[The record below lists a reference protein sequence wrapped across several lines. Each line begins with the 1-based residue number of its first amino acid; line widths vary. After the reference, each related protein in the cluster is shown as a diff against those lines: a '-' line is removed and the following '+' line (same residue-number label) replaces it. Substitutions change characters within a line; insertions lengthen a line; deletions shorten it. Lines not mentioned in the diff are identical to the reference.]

1 MEPYRIGKG
10 GGSAYGGK
18 WRPTRAKD
26 SRLSGTPGEIKV
38 TYSKRGEKTETLI
51 DENGKAT
58 KEIHHSAHGNSSI
71 HHNPHRHIITYDPM
85 TGFPSWSD
93 PINGVESDFLKCF
106 IWRELMPSAIYDTS
120 TPEENQFKTIS
131 DFKWSMKHGAEV
143 EFVWNGQKY
152 GISHADGK
160 MNIYLWEQPS
170 SIKRFNTADDALE
183 YMVGADRLRDVI
195 TQVTVLDRTI

>member
-1 MEPYRIGKG
+1 
-10 GGSAYGGK
+10 
-18 WRPTRAKD
+18 
-26 SRLSGTPGEIKV
+26 
-38 TYSKRGEKTETLI
+38 
-51 DENGKAT
+51 
-58 KEIHHSAHGNSSI
+58 
-71 HHNPHRHIITYDPM
+71 
-85 TGFPSWSD
+85 
-93 PINGVESDFLKCF
+93 
-106 IWRELMPSAIYDTS
+106 
-120 TPEENQFKTIS
+120 
-131 DFKWSMKHGAEV
+131 MKHGAEV